1 MAFTGISVIAV
12 TNVKV
17 LGANLGF
24 QACQSTS

>member
-12 TNVKV
+12 TNVV